1 MCAVSAVTGEGME
14 HVQHY
19 LGAGKTVVLLGSSGV
34 GKSTFVNALCGE
46 TVMDTGAIR
55 EDDSKGRHTT
65 TYRQMILLP
74 DGSRVID
81 TPGMRVLGVGDAKC
95 GMDTTFSDIEELAQ
109 HCRFRDCR
117 HEKETGCAVQEAVR
131 DGRLP
136 ERRLLNYKKLLAE
149 AAHAKRREETARK
162 KQLRSVERKKN
173 PVRKKQYKAE

>member
-1 MCAVSAVTGEGME
+1 ME
-14 HVQHY
+14 HVQRY

-149 AAHAKRREETARK
+149 AAHAKRREEIARK

>member
-1 MCAVSAVTGEGME
+1 
-14 HVQHY
+14 
-19 LGAGKTVVLLGSSGV
+19 
-34 GKSTFVNALCGE
+34 
-46 TVMDTGAIR
+46 MDTGAIR

-117 HEKETGCAVQEAVR
+117 HEKETGCAVQGAVR

-149 AAHAKRREETARK
+149 AAHAKRREEIARK
-162 KQLRSVERKKN
+162 KQRGAWSGKRT
-173 PVRKKQYKAE
+173 P